1 MKVLHTKNG
10 KLRISGEFTHDDL
23 FRVASELA
31 ADYLP
36 DMPLL
41 TSPNM
46 VKNFLTAK
54 LRHRS
59 REGFEVLYC
68 DNQNRMIAAE
78 TLFEGTID
86 GCAVYPREV
95 ARQCLYHGANAVIFA
110 HNHPTDN
117 TVPSQADRSITQKLK
132 QALALL
138 DIRVLDHIIVSKVD
152 TYSMAEHGDL

>member
-1 MKVLHTKNG
+1 MKVLHTKTG
-10 KLRISGEFTHDDL
+10 KLRISGEFTHDEL

-36 DMPLL
+36 DSPIM
-41 TSPNM
+41 TSPQA
-46 VKNFLTAK
+46 VKNFLIAK
-54 LRHRS
+54 LRHRA

-68 DNQNRMIAAE
+68 NNQNRLIASE

-86 GCAVYPREV
+86 SCAVYPREV
-95 ARQCLYHGANAVIFA
+95 VHQCLHHGANAVIFA
-110 HNHPTDN
+110 HNHPSDN
-117 TVPSQADRSITQKLK
+117 TVPSQADRAITQRLK

>member
-41 TSPNM
+41 TSPNR
-46 VKNFLTAK
+46 VRNFLIAK

-78 TLFEGTID
+78 TLFEGSID
-86 GCAVYPREV
+86 SCAVYPREV
-95 ARQCLYHGANAVIFA
+95 VKQCLHHGANAVIFA
-110 HNHPTDN
+110 HNHPSDN
-117 TVPSQADRSITQKLK
+117 TVPSQADHAITKRLRD
-132 QALALL
+132 ALALV

-152 TYSMAEHGDL
+152 TYSMAEHGWI

>member
-23 FRVASELA
+23 FRIASELA

-36 DMPLL
+36 GAPVMS
-41 TSPNM
+41 SPM
-46 VKNFLTAK
+46 IVKNFLIAK

-59 REGFEVLYC
+59 SEGFEVLYC
-68 DNQNRMIAAE
+68 DNQNNLIASE

-86 GCAVYPREV
+86 SCAVYTREV
-95 ARQCLYHGANAVIFA
+95 VRQCLYHGAAAVLFA
-110 HNHPTDN
+110 HNHPTNN
-117 TVPSQADRSITQKLK
+117 TNPSPADHAITKRLK
-132 QALALL
+132 EALALL

-152 TYSMAEHGDL
+152 TYSMAEHGWI

>member
-1 MKVLHTKNG
+1 MKVLHTKTG

-36 DMPLL
+36 DAPVM
-41 TSPNM
+41 TSPNA
-46 VKNFLTAK
+46 VKNFLVAK

-68 DNQNRMIAAE
+68 DNQNNLIAAE
-78 TLFEGTID
+78 TLFEGGID

-95 ARQCLYHGANAVIFA
+95 AHQCLHHGANAVIFA
-110 HNHPTDN
+110 HNHPTNN
-117 TVPSQADRSITQKLK
+117 TEPSQADHSITRRLK
-132 QALALL
+132 EALALL

>member
-68 DNQNRMIAAE
+68 NNQNRMIAAE

-86 GCAVYPREV
+86 GGAVD
-95 ARQCLYHGANAVIFA
+95 
-110 HNHPTDN
+110 T
-117 TVPSQADRSITQKLK
+117 KLLIG
-132 QALALL
+132 LALL
-138 DIRVLDHIIVSKVD
+138 VEEQDLLEELAHTALD
-152 TYSMAEHGDL
+152 ERRGRRDLR